1 MRIYLL
7 SEVLNY
13 KLSYKNEN
21 NGVSNGKKER
31 IRHFGVR
38 NLSTIWLSGSLM
50 YAVASMFLAKLE
62 SKMFP
67 FVDV

>member
-13 KLSYKNEN
+13 KLSYKNQN

-31 IRHFGVR
+31 IRQFGE
-38 NLSTIWLSGSLM
+38 LTIWLSVSLM
-50 YAVASMFLAKLE
+50 YAVASMFFGKTGE
-62 SKMFP
+62 QEE
-67 FVDV
+67 DVSVR

>member
-1 MRIYLL
+1 MRIYML

-31 IRHFGVR
+31 IRQFGV
-38 NLSTIWLSGSLM
+38 LTIWLSVI
-50 YAVASMFLAKLE
+50 A
-62 SKMFP
+62 
-67 FVDV
+67 